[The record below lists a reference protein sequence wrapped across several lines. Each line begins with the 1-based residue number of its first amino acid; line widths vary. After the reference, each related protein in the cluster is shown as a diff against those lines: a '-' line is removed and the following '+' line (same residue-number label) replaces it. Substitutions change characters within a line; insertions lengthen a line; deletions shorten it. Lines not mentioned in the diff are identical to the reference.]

1 MQGGGMEIIMKHLE
15 HGPVVFLAG
24 EHYDIVWTTSV
35 QGAAWV
41 KSGGR
46 EYYDTVTGILRTEDT
61 VHKVTVPKEVLDA
74 EGGYTIF
81 FRQVF
86 EKTSYRPKSDEK
98 AENRSFDFRPV
109 RKNAEVNIY
118 VIGDAHGF
126 YKEAIAEGGYFGDKL
141 DMLVLNGDIADNDIV
156 AQLGGVLEIGFGVTH
171 GNVPTVHVRGNHDV
185 RGSAATLLHRFTG
198 TDKGRFYFDFSAGDI
213 YGIALDCGED
223 KLDSHIEYGGLN
235 VFDVYR
241 RKQTE
246 FLDSIIG
253 KGDYRKHRRVI
264 VFCHIPLVTERNE
277 PMADIYAEWVRR
289 LNVIRPDVMICAHEH
304 CTDFAAAG
312 GNLFDR
318 ATLEFPVMTGS
329 VLEAEW
335 IDEVCCFR
343 DIAGTAVSV
352 GNERILMRV
361 TDFEKKVREEY
372 TI

>member
-1 MQGGGMEIIMKHLE
+1 M
-15 HGPVVFLAG
+15 
-24 EHYDIVWTTSV
+24 
-35 QGAAWV
+35 
-41 KSGGR
+41 
-46 EYYDTVTGILRTEDT
+46 
-61 VHKVTVPKEVLDA
+61 
-74 EGGYTIF
+74 
-81 FRQVF
+81 
-86 EKTSYRPKSDEK
+86 
-98 AENRSFDFRPV
+98 
-109 RKNAEVNIY
+109 
-118 VIGDAHGF
+118 
-126 YKEAIAEGGYFGDKL
+126 
-141 DMLVLNGDIADNDIV
+141 
-156 AQLGGVLEIGFGVTH
+156 
-171 GNVPTVHVRGNHDV
+171 
-185 RGSAATLLHRFTG
+185 
-198 TDKGRFYFDFSAGDI
+198 
-213 YGIALDCGED
+213 
-223 KLDSHIEYGGLN
+223 
-235 VFDVYR
+235 FDVYR

-304 CTDFAAAG
+304 RTDFAAAG